1 MKSKILYITCA
12 IMIFVTIYEITNTY
26 GLFES
31 NINMDVDSKVATWN
45 ILINDTDI
53 GKSETFTINNF
64 ISEEESSVSSGKIA
78 PGTSGYFNINIDPSK
93 TQVSVRYDL
102 TFDFSKLNN
111 LFTIT
116 KVEEKNGYNLI
127 KTGPNTYS
135 NIITLSEIK
144 ENKTNN
150 IRVYIKWDNKEE
162 NNDKDT
168 VLGLTENN
176 TLNIPVSITVLQYSG
191 ENLEPYVEPV
201 TE

>member
-31 NINMDVDSKVATWN
+31 NINMDVDSKLATWK
-45 ILINDTDI
+45 ILINDTNI
-53 GKSETFTINNF
+53 GKSETFTIDNF
-64 ISEEESSVSSGKIA
+64 ISEEESTVASGKIA
-78 PGTSGYFNINIDPSK
+78 PGTSGYFNINIDPST
-93 TQVSVRYDL
+93 TQVSIRYDL
-102 TFDFSKLNN
+102 TFDFSKLDN

-135 NIITLSEIK
+135 NVITLNEIK

-150 IRVYIKWDNKEE
+150 IRVHIKWNNNEE

-168 VLGLTENN
+168 EIGLTENN

-191 ENLEPYVEPV
+191 EKIEPYVEPV
-201 TE
+201 V

>member
-31 NINMDVDSKVATWN
+31 NINMDVDSKLATWN
-45 ILINDTDI
+45 ILINDTNI
-53 GKSETFTINNF
+53 GKSETFTIDNF
-64 ISEEESSVSSGKIA
+64 ISEEDNTVASGKIA
-78 PGTSGYFNINIDPSK
+78 PGTSGYFNINIDPST
-93 TQVSVRYDL
+93 TQVSIRYDL
-102 TFDFSKLNN
+102 TFDFSKLDN

-135 NIITLSEIK
+135 NVITLNEIK

-150 IRVYIKWDNKEE
+150 IRVHIKWNNNEE

-168 VLGLTENN
+168 EIGLTENN

-191 ENLEPYVEPV
+191 EKIEPYVEPV
-201 TE
+201 V

>member
-31 NINMDVDSKVATWN
+31 NINMDVDSKLATWN
-45 ILINDTDI
+45 ILINDTNI
-53 GKSETFTINNF
+53 GKSETFTIDNF
-64 ISEEESSVSSGKIA
+64 ISEEDSTVASGKIA
-78 PGTSGYFNINIDPSK
+78 PGTSGYFNINIDPSN
-93 TQVSVRYDL
+93 TQVSIRYDL
-102 TFDFSKLNN
+102 TFDFSKLDN

-135 NIITLSEIK
+135 NVITLNEIK

-150 IRVYIKWDNKEE
+150 IRVHIKWNNNEE

-168 VLGLTENN
+168 EIGLTENN

-191 ENLEPYVEPV
+191 EKIEPYVEPV
-201 TE
+201 V

>member
-31 NINMDVDSKVATWN
+31 NINMNADSKLATWN
-45 ILINDTDI
+45 ILINDTNI
-53 GKSETFTINNF
+53 GKSETFNIDNF
-64 ISEEESSVSSGKIA
+64 ISEEDRTVASGKIA
-78 PGTSGYFNINIDPSK
+78 PGTSGYFNINIDPST
-93 TQVSVRYDL
+93 TQVSIRYDL
-102 TFDFSKLNN
+102 TFDFSKLDN

-135 NIITLSEIK
+135 NVITLNEIK

-150 IRVYIKWDNKEE
+150 IRVHIKWNNNEE

-168 VLGLTENN
+168 EIGLTENN

-191 ENLEPYVEPV
+191 EKIEPYVEPV
-201 TE
+201 V

>member
-31 NINMDVDSKVATWN
+31 NINMNADSKLATWN
-45 ILINDTDI
+45 ILINDTNI
-53 GKSETFTINNF
+53 GKSETFTIDNY
-64 ISEEESSVSSGKIA
+64 ISEEDSTVASGKIA
-78 PGTSGYFNINIDPSK
+78 PGTSGYFNININPST
-93 TQVSVRYDL
+93 TQVSIRYDL
-102 TFDFSKLNN
+102 TFDFSKLDN

-135 NIITLSEIK
+135 NVITLNEIK

-150 IRVYIKWDNKEE
+150 IRVHIKWNNNEE

-168 VLGLTENN
+168 EIGLTENN

-191 ENLEPYVEPV
+191 EKIEPYVEPV
-201 TE
+201 V

>member
-31 NINMDVDSKVATWN
+31 NINMNADSKLATWN
-45 ILINDTDI
+45 ILINDTNI
-53 GKSETFTINNF
+53 GKSETFTIDNF
-64 ISEEESSVSSGKIA
+64 ISEEDRTVASGKIA
-78 PGTSGYFNINIDPSK
+78 PGTSGYFNINIDPST
-93 TQVSVRYDL
+93 TQVSIRYDL
-102 TFDFSKLNN
+102 TFDFSKLDN

-135 NIITLSEIK
+135 NVITLNEIK

-150 IRVYIKWDNKEE
+150 IRVHIKWNNNEE

-168 VLGLTENN
+168 EIGLTENN

-191 ENLEPYVEPV
+191 EKIEPYVEPV
-201 TE
+201 V

>member
-45 ILINDTDI
+45 ILINDTNI
-53 GKSETFTINNF
+53 GKSETFTIDNF
-64 ISEEESSVSSGKIA
+64 ISEEDSTVASGKIA
-78 PGTSGYFNINIDPSK
+78 PGTSGYFNINIDPST
-93 TQVSVRYDL
+93 TQVSIRYDL
-102 TFDFSKLNN
+102 TFDFSKLDN

-135 NIITLSEIK
+135 NVITLNEIK

-150 IRVYIKWDNKEE
+150 IRVYIKWDNNEE

-168 VLGLTENN
+168 EIGLIENN

-191 ENLEPYVEPV
+191 EKIEPYVEPV
-201 TE
+201 V

>member
-45 ILINDTDI
+45 ILINDTNI
-53 GKSETFTINNF
+53 GKSETFTIDNF
-64 ISEEESSVSSGKIA
+64 ISEEDSTVASGKIA
-78 PGTSGYFNINIDPSK
+78 PGTSGYFNINIDPST
-93 TQVSVRYDL
+93 TQVSIRYDL
-102 TFDFSKLNN
+102 TFDFSKLDN

-135 NIITLSEIK
+135 NVITLNEIK

-150 IRVYIKWDNKEE
+150 IRVHIKWDNNEE

-168 VLGLTENN
+168 EIGMTENN

-191 ENLEPYVEPV
+191 EKIEPYVEPV
-201 TE
+201 V

>member
-31 NINMDVDSKVATWN
+31 NINMDVDSKLATWN
-45 ILINDTDI
+45 ILINDTNI
-53 GKSETFTINNF
+53 GKSETFTIDNF
-64 ISEEESSVSSGKIA
+64 ISEEDRTVASGKIA
-78 PGTSGYFNINIDPSK
+78 PGTSGYFNINIDPST
-93 TQVSVRYDL
+93 TQVSIRYDL
-102 TFDFSKLNN
+102 TFDFSKLDN

-135 NIITLSEIK
+135 NVITLNEIK

-150 IRVYIKWDNKEE
+150 IRVYIKWNNNEE

-168 VLGLTENN
+168 EIGLTENN

-191 ENLEPYVEPV
+191 EKIEPYVEPV
-201 TE
+201 V

>member
-31 NINMDVDSKVATWN
+31 NINMDVDSKLATWN
-45 ILINDTDI
+45 ILINDTNI
-53 GKSETFTINNF
+53 GKSETFTIDNF
-64 ISEEESSVSSGKIA
+64 ISEEDSTVASGKIA
-78 PGTSGYFNINIDPSK
+78 PGISGYFNINIDPST
-93 TQVSVRYDL
+93 TQVSIRYDL
-102 TFDFSKLNN
+102 TFDFSKLDN

-135 NIITLSEIK
+135 NVITLNEIK

-150 IRVYIKWDNKEE
+150 IRVHIKWNNNEE

-168 VLGLTENN
+168 EIGLTENN

-191 ENLEPYVEPV
+191 EKIEPYVEPV
-201 TE
+201 V

>member
-31 NINMDVDSKVATWN
+31 NINMNADSKLATWN
-45 ILINDTDI
+45 ILINDTNI
-53 GKSETFTINNF
+53 GKSETFTIDNF
-64 ISEEESSVSSGKIA
+64 ISEEDSTVASGKIA
-78 PGTSGYFNINIDPSK
+78 PGTSGYFNINIDPST
-93 TQVSVRYDL
+93 TQVSIRYDL
-102 TFDFSKLNN
+102 TFDFSKLDN

-135 NIITLSEIK
+135 NVITLNEIK

-150 IRVYIKWDNKEE
+150 IRVYIKWNNNEE

-168 VLGLTENN
+168 EIGLTENN

-191 ENLEPYVEPV
+191 EKIEPYVEPV
-201 TE
+201 V

>member
-31 NINMDVDSKVATWN
+31 NINMDVDSKLATWN
-45 ILINDTDI
+45 ILINDTNI
-53 GKSETFTINNF
+53 GKSETFTIDNF
-64 ISEEESSVSSGKIA
+64 NSEEDSTVASGKIA
-78 PGTSGYFNINIDPSK
+78 PGTSGYFNINIDPST
-93 TQVSVRYDL
+93 TQVSIRYDL
-102 TFDFSKLNN
+102 TFDFSKLDN

-135 NIITLSEIK
+135 NVITLNEIK

-150 IRVYIKWDNKEE
+150 IRVHIKWDNNEE

-168 VLGLTENN
+168 EIGLTENN

-191 ENLEPYVEPV
+191 EKIEPYVEPV
-201 TE
+201 V

>member
-31 NINMDVDSKVATWN
+31 NINMNADSKLATWN
-45 ILINDTDI
+45 ILINDTNI
-53 GKSETFTINNF
+53 GKSETFTIDNF
-64 ISEEESSVSSGKIA
+64 ISEEDSTVASGKIA
-78 PGTSGYFNINIDPSK
+78 PGTSGYFNININPST
-93 TQVSVRYDL
+93 TQVSIRYDL
-102 TFDFSKLNN
+102 TFDFSKLDN

-135 NIITLSEIK
+135 NVITLNEIK

-150 IRVYIKWDNKEE
+150 IRVHIKWNNNEE

-168 VLGLTENN
+168 EIGLTENN

-191 ENLEPYVEPV
+191 EKIEPYVEPV
-201 TE
+201 I

>member
-31 NINMDVDSKVATWN
+31 NINMNADSKLATWN
-45 ILINDTDI
+45 ILINDTNI
-53 GKSETFTINNF
+53 GKSETFTIDNF
-64 ISEEESSVSSGKIA
+64 ISEEDSTVASGKIA
-78 PGTSGYFNINIDPSK
+78 PGTSGYFNININPST
-93 TQVSVRYDL
+93 TQVSIRYDL
-102 TFDFSKLNN
+102 TFDFSKLDN

-135 NIITLSEIK
+135 NVITLNEIK

-150 IRVYIKWDNKEE
+150 IRVHIKWDNNEE

-168 VLGLTENN
+168 EIGLTENN

-191 ENLEPYVEPV
+191 EKIEPYVEPV
-201 TE
+201 V

>member
-31 NINMDVDSKVATWN
+31 NINMDVDSKLATWN
-45 ILINDTDI
+45 ILINDTNI
-53 GKSETFTINNF
+53 GKSETFTIDNF
-64 ISEEESSVSSGKIA
+64 ISEEDSTVASGKIA
-78 PGTSGYFNINIDPSK
+78 PGTSGYFNINIDPST
-93 TQVSVRYDL
+93 TQVSILYDL
-102 TFDFSKLNN
+102 TFDFSKLDN

-135 NIITLSEIK
+135 NVITLNEIK

-150 IRVYIKWDNKEE
+150 IRVHIKWNNNEE

-168 VLGLTENN
+168 EIGLTENN

-191 ENLEPYVEPV
+191 EKIEPYVEPV
-201 TE
+201 V

>member
-31 NINMDVDSKVATWN
+31 NINMDVDSKLATWN
-45 ILINDTDI
+45 ILINDTNI
-53 GKSETFTINNF
+53 GKSETFTIDNF
-64 ISEEESSVSSGKIA
+64 ISEEDRTVASGKIA
-78 PGTSGYFNINIDPSK
+78 PGTSGYFNINIDPST
-93 TQVSVRYDL
+93 TQVSIRYDL
-102 TFDFSKLNN
+102 TFDFSKLDN

-135 NIITLSEIK
+135 NVITLNEIK

-150 IRVYIKWDNKEE
+150 IRVHIKWNNNEE

-168 VLGLTENN
+168 EIGLTENN

-191 ENLEPYVEPV
+191 EKIEPYVEPV
-201 TE
+201 V

>member
-31 NINMDVDSKVATWN
+31 NINMNADSKLATWN
-45 ILINDTDI
+45 ILINDTNI
-53 GKSETFTINNF
+53 GKSETFTIDNF
-64 ISEEESSVSSGKIA
+64 ISEEDSTVASGKIA
-78 PGTSGYFNINIDPSK
+78 PGTSGYFNININPSN
-93 TQVSVRYDL
+93 TQVSIRYDL
-102 TFDFSKLNN
+102 TFDFSKLDN

-135 NIITLSEIK
+135 NVITLNEIK

-150 IRVYIKWDNKEE
+150 IRVHIKWNNNEE

-168 VLGLTENN
+168 EIGLTENN

-191 ENLEPYVEPV
+191 EKIEPYVEPV
-201 TE
+201 V

>member
-31 NINMDVDSKVATWN
+31 NINMDVDSKLATWN
-45 ILINDTDI
+45 ILINDTNI
-53 GKSETFTINNF
+53 GKSETFTIDNF
-64 ISEEESSVSSGKIA
+64 NSEEDSTVASGKIA
-78 PGTSGYFNINIDPSK
+78 PGTSGYFNININPST
-93 TQVSVRYDL
+93 TQVSIRYDL
-102 TFDFSKLNN
+102 TFDFSKLDN

-135 NIITLSEIK
+135 NVITLNEIK

-150 IRVYIKWDNKEE
+150 IRVHIKWNNNEE

-168 VLGLTENN
+168 EIGLTENN

-191 ENLEPYVEPV
+191 EKIEPYVEPV
-201 TE
+201 V

>member
-31 NINMDVDSKVATWN
+31 NINMNADSKLATWN
-45 ILINDTDI
+45 ILINDTNI
-53 GKSETFTINNF
+53 GKSETFTIDNF
-64 ISEEESSVSSGKIA
+64 ISEEDSTVASGKIA
-78 PGTSGYFNINIDPSK
+78 PGTSGYFNINIDPST
-93 TQVSVRYDL
+93 TQVSIRYDL
-102 TFDFSKLNN
+102 TFDFSKLDN

-135 NIITLSEIK
+135 NVITLNEIK

-150 IRVYIKWDNKEE
+150 IRVHIKWNNNEE

-168 VLGLTENN
+168 EIGLTENN

-191 ENLEPYVEPV
+191 EKIEPYVEPV
-201 TE
+201 V

>member
-31 NINMDVDSKVATWN
+31 NINMDVDSKLATWN
-45 ILINDTDI
+45 ILINDTNI
-53 GKSETFTINNF
+53 GKSETFTIDNF
-64 ISEEESSVSSGKIA
+64 ISEEDSTVASGKIA
-78 PGTSGYFNINIDPSK
+78 PGTSGYFNININPSN
-93 TQVSVRYDL
+93 TQVSIRYDL
-102 TFDFSKLNN
+102 TFDFSKLDN

-127 KTGPNTYS
+127 KTGPKTYS
-135 NIITLSEIK
+135 NVITLNEIK

-150 IRVYIKWDNKEE
+150 IRVHIKWNNNEE

-168 VLGLTENN
+168 EIGLTENN

-191 ENLEPYVEPV
+191 EKIEPYVEPV
-201 TE
+201 V

>member
-31 NINMDVDSKVATWN
+31 NINMDVDSKLATWN
-45 ILINDTDI
+45 ILINDTNI
-53 GKSETFTINNF
+53 GKSETFTIDNF
-64 ISEEESSVSSGKIA
+64 ISEEDSTVASGKIA
-78 PGTSGYFNINIDPSK
+78 PGTSGYFNININPSN
-93 TQVSVRYDL
+93 TQVSIRYDL
-102 TFDFSKLNN
+102 TFDFSKLDN

-135 NIITLSEIK
+135 NVITLNEIK

-150 IRVYIKWDNKEE
+150 IRVHIKWNNNEE

-168 VLGLTENN
+168 EIGLTENN

-191 ENLEPYVEPV
+191 EKIEPYVEPV
-201 TE
+201 V

>member
-31 NINMDVDSKVATWN
+31 NINMDVDSKLATWN
-45 ILINDTDI
+45 ILINDTNI
-53 GKSETFTINNF
+53 GKSETFTIDNF
-64 ISEEESSVSSGKIA
+64 ISEEDNTVASGKIA
-78 PGTSGYFNINIDPSK
+78 PGTSGYFNINIDPST
-93 TQVSVRYDL
+93 TQVSIRYDL
-102 TFDFSKLNN
+102 TFDFSILDN

-135 NIITLSEIK
+135 NVITLNEIK

-150 IRVYIKWDNKEE
+150 IRVHIKWDNNEE

-168 VLGLTENN
+168 EIGLTENN

-191 ENLEPYVEPV
+191 EKIEPYVEPV
-201 TE
+201 V

>member
-31 NINMDVDSKVATWN
+31 NINMDVDSKLATWN
-45 ILINDTDI
+45 ILINDTNI
-53 GKSETFTINNF
+53 GKSETFTIDNF
-64 ISEEESSVSSGKIA
+64 ISEEDSNAASGKIA
-78 PGTSGYFNINIDPSK
+78 PGTSGYFNININPST
-93 TQVSVRYDL
+93 TQVSIRYDL
-102 TFDFSKLNN
+102 TFDFSKLDN

-135 NIITLSEIK
+135 NVITLNEIK

-150 IRVYIKWDNKEE
+150 IRVHIKWNNNEE

-168 VLGLTENN
+168 EIGLTENN

-191 ENLEPYVEPV
+191 EKIEPYVEPV
-201 TE
+201 V

>member
-31 NINMDVDSKVATWN
+31 NINMDVDSKLATWN
-45 ILINDTDI
+45 ILINDTNI
-53 GKSETFTINNF
+53 GKSETFTIDNF
-64 ISEEESSVSSGKIA
+64 ISEEDINAASGKIA
-78 PGTSGYFNINIDPSK
+78 PGTSGYFNINIDPST
-93 TQVSVRYDL
+93 TQVSIRYDL
-102 TFDFSKLNN
+102 TFDFSKLDN

-135 NIITLSEIK
+135 NVITLNEIK

-150 IRVYIKWDNKEE
+150 IRVHIKWNNNEE

-168 VLGLTENN
+168 EIGLTENN

-191 ENLEPYVEPV
+191 EKIEPYVEPV
-201 TE
+201 V

>member
-31 NINMDVDSKVATWN
+31 NINMNADSKLATWN
-45 ILINDTDI
+45 ILINDTNI
-53 GKSETFTINNF
+53 GKSETFNIDNF
-64 ISEEESSVSSGKIA
+64 ISEEDRTVASGKIA
-78 PGTSGYFNINIDPSK
+78 PGTSGYFNININPST
-93 TQVSVRYDL
+93 TQVSIRYDL
-102 TFDFSKLNN
+102 TFDFSKLDN

-135 NIITLSEIK
+135 NVITLNEIK

-150 IRVYIKWDNKEE
+150 IRVHIKWNNNEE

-168 VLGLTENN
+168 EIGLTENN

-191 ENLEPYVEPV
+191 EKIEPYVEPV
-201 TE
+201 V

>member
-31 NINMDVDSKVATWN
+31 NINMDVDSKLATWN
-45 ILINDTDI
+45 ILINDTNI
-53 GKSETFTINNF
+53 GKSETFTIDNF
-64 ISEEESSVSSGKIA
+64 ISEEDSTVASGKIA
-78 PGTSGYFNINIDPSK
+78 PGTSGYFNINIDPST
-93 TQVSVRYDL
+93 TQVSIRYDL
-102 TFDFSKLNN
+102 TFDFSKLDN

-135 NIITLSEIK
+135 NVITLNEIK

-150 IRVYIKWDNKEE
+150 IRVHIKWDNNEE

-168 VLGLTENN
+168 EIGMTENN

-191 ENLEPYVEPV
+191 EKIEPYVEPV
-201 TE
+201 V

>member
-31 NINMDVDSKVATWN
+31 NINMNADSKLATWN
-45 ILINDTDI
+45 ILINDTNI
-53 GKSETFTINNF
+53 GKSETFTIDNF
-64 ISEEESSVSSGKIA
+64 ISEEDSTVASGKIA
-78 PGTSGYFNINIDPSK
+78 PGTSVYFNINIDPST
-93 TQVSVRYDL
+93 TQVSIRYDL
-102 TFDFSKLNN
+102 TFDFSKLDN

-135 NIITLSEIK
+135 NVITLNEIK

-150 IRVYIKWDNKEE
+150 IRVHIKWNNNEE

-168 VLGLTENN
+168 EIGLTENN

-191 ENLEPYVEPV
+191 EKIEPYVEPV
-201 TE
+201 V

>member
-31 NINMDVDSKVATWN
+31 NINMDVDSKLATWN
-45 ILINDTDI
+45 ILINDTNI
-53 GKSETFTINNF
+53 GKSETFNIDNF
-64 ISEEESSVSSGKIA
+64 ISEEDINAASGKIA
-78 PGTSGYFNINIDPSK
+78 PGTSGYFNINIDPST
-93 TQVSVRYDL
+93 TQVSIRYDL
-102 TFDFSKLNN
+102 TFDFSKLDN

-135 NIITLSEIK
+135 NVITLNEIK

-150 IRVYIKWDNKEE
+150 IRVHIKWNNNEE

-168 VLGLTENN
+168 EIGLTENN

-191 ENLEPYVEPV
+191 EKIEPYVEPV
-201 TE
+201 V

>member
-31 NINMDVDSKVATWN
+31 NINMDVDSKLATWN
-45 ILINDTDI
+45 ILINDTNI
-53 GKSETFTINNF
+53 GKSETFTIDNF
-64 ISEEESSVSSGKIA
+64 ISEEDSTVASGKIA
-78 PGTSGYFNINIDPSK
+78 PGTSGYFNINIDPST
-93 TQVSVRYDL
+93 TQVSIRYDL
-102 TFDFSKLNN
+102 TFDFSKLDN

-135 NIITLSEIK
+135 NVITLNEIK

-150 IRVYIKWDNKEE
+150 IRVHIKWDNNEE

-168 VLGLTENN
+168 EIGLIENN

-191 ENLEPYVEPV
+191 EKIEPYVEPV
-201 TE
+201 V

>member
-45 ILINDTDI
+45 ILINDTNI
-53 GKSETFTINNF
+53 GKSETFTIDNF
-64 ISEEESSVSSGKIA
+64 ISEEDSTVASGKIA
-78 PGTSGYFNINIDPSK
+78 PGTSGYFNINIDPST
-93 TQVSVRYDL
+93 TQVSIRYDL
-102 TFDFSKLNN
+102 TFDFSKLDN

-135 NIITLSEIK
+135 NVITLNEIK

-150 IRVYIKWDNKEE
+150 IRVYIKWDNNEE

-168 VLGLTENN
+168 EIGLTENN

-191 ENLEPYVEPV
+191 EKIEPYVEPV
-201 TE
+201 V

>member
-31 NINMDVDSKVATWN
+31 NINMDVDSKLATWN
-45 ILINDTDI
+45 ILINDTNI
-53 GKSETFTINNF
+53 GKSETFTIDNF
-64 ISEEESSVSSGKIA
+64 ISEEDSTVASGKIA
-78 PGTSGYFNINIDPSK
+78 PGTSGYFNINIDPST
-93 TQVSVRYDL
+93 TQVSIRYDL
-102 TFDFSKLNN
+102 TFDFSKLDN

-135 NIITLSEIK
+135 NVITLNEIK

-150 IRVYIKWDNKEE
+150 IRVHIKWNNNEE

-168 VLGLTENN
+168 EIGLTENN

-191 ENLEPYVEPV
+191 EKIEPYVEPV
-201 TE
+201 V

>member
-31 NINMDVDSKVATWN
+31 NINMDVDSKLATWN
-45 ILINDTDI
+45 ILINDTNI
-53 GKSETFTINNF
+53 GKSETFTIDNF
-64 ISEEESSVSSGKIA
+64 NSEEDSTVASGKIA
-78 PGTSGYFNINIDPSK
+78 PGTSGYFNINIDPSN
-93 TQVSVRYDL
+93 TQVSIRYDL
-102 TFDFSKLNN
+102 TFDFSKLDN

-135 NIITLSEIK
+135 NVITLNEIK

-150 IRVYIKWDNKEE
+150 IRVHIKWNNNEE

-168 VLGLTENN
+168 EIGLTENN

-191 ENLEPYVEPV
+191 EKIEPYVEPV
-201 TE
+201 V

>member
-31 NINMDVDSKVATWN
+31 NINMDVDSKLATWN
-45 ILINDTDI
+45 ILINDTNI
-53 GKSETFTINNF
+53 GKSETFTIDNF
-64 ISEEESSVSSGKIA
+64 ISEEDSTVASGKIA
-78 PGTSGYFNINIDPSK
+78 PGTSGYFNINIDPST
-93 TQVSVRYDL
+93 TQVSIRYDL
-102 TFDFSKLNN
+102 TFDFSKLDN

-135 NIITLSEIK
+135 NVITLNEIK

-150 IRVYIKWDNKEE
+150 IRVYIKWDNNEE

-168 VLGLTENN
+168 EIGLIENN

-191 ENLEPYVEPV
+191 EKIEPYVEPV
-201 TE
+201 V

>member
-31 NINMDVDSKVATWN
+31 NINMDVDSKLATWN
-45 ILINDTDI
+45 ILINDTNI
-53 GKSETFTINNF
+53 GKSETFTIDNF
-64 ISEEESSVSSGKIA
+64 NSEEDSTVASGKIA
-78 PGTSGYFNINIDPSK
+78 PGTSGYFNINIDPST
-93 TQVSVRYDL
+93 TQVSIRYDL
-102 TFDFSKLNN
+102 TFDFSKLDN

-135 NIITLSEIK
+135 NVITLNEIK

-150 IRVYIKWDNKEE
+150 IRVHIKWNNNEE

-168 VLGLTENN
+168 EIGLTENN

-191 ENLEPYVEPV
+191 EKIEPYVEPV
-201 TE
+201 V

>member
-31 NINMDVDSKVATWN
+31 NINMDADSKLATWN
-45 ILINDTDI
+45 ILINDTNI
-53 GKSETFTINNF
+53 GKSETFTIDNF
-64 ISEEESSVSSGKIA
+64 ISEEDSTVASGKIA
-78 PGTSGYFNINIDPSK
+78 PGTSGYFNINIDPST
-93 TQVSVRYDL
+93 TQVSIRYDL
-102 TFDFSKLNN
+102 TFDFSKLDN

-135 NIITLSEIK
+135 NVITLNEIK

-150 IRVYIKWDNKEE
+150 IRVHIKWNNNEE

-168 VLGLTENN
+168 EIGLTENN

-191 ENLEPYVEPV
+191 EKIEPYVEPV
-201 TE
+201 V

>member
-31 NINMDVDSKVATWN
+31 NINMNADSKLATWN
-45 ILINDTDI
+45 ILINDTNI
-53 GKSETFTINNF
+53 GKSETFTIDNF
-64 ISEEESSVSSGKIA
+64 ISEEDSTVASGKIA
-78 PGTSGYFNINIDPSK
+78 PGTSGYFNINIDPSN
-93 TQVSVRYDL
+93 TQVSIRYDL
-102 TFDFSKLNN
+102 TFDFSKLDN

-135 NIITLSEIK
+135 NVITLNEIK

-150 IRVYIKWDNKEE
+150 IRVHIKWNNNEE

-168 VLGLTENN
+168 EIGLTENN

-191 ENLEPYVEPV
+191 EKIEPYVEPV
-201 TE
+201 V